1 MKNLHNWALISEDAA
16 MLAAANT
23 EDLPNIIHRLRKYRE
38 EGETMEATLPVFAA
52 IIALSVT
59 FPEILKVSFKSQA
72 VKGEWAAF
80 CKMQGWCDLSGRMQ
94 KAIQAVSI
102 ETGRLH
108 KVDLNSRMDPPA
120 RQTWLPWTGR
130 AENVL
135 HELTQAYVSHAYRED
150 EKPGMWLRQNEK
162 DVELTYWLEANL
174 SFGDAVYVSEG
185 KIHLR
190 PQIRQDKT
198 RGTFIHNNVTHNT
211 ASFLGNINVILRR
224 HTEDVRNAVEK
235 KAQLAE
241 GYGMGAEA
249 IKQFAKMPW
258 QMPTDSRDDILDA
271 LAASNL
277 NVRETK
283 TPQKLMNEN
292 MSNMLNEIGK
302 FNHKDNTMNLTQ
314 KASAFFGNLKS
325 VGLDLLRVQRGRATL
340 HSAKRVIFAAL
351 PIKWGFLA
359 RLTGKAKKVE
369 NHPLTDLGLA
379 LALHGAT
386 NFAISD
392 VAKRE
397 KYLKYTEEMLVAA
410 GYNVSM
416 KMLPIEDM
424 LDKVFA
430 GVNESEA
437 MTKLKELVKDT
448 GEQVSDQQ

>member
-16 MLAAANT
+16 LLAAAKT

-38 EGETMEATLPVFAA
+38 EGETIEACMPVFAA

-72 VKGEWAAF
+72 MKSEWALF
-80 CKMQGWCDLSGRMQ
+80 CKMQGWSDLSGRMQ
-94 KAIQAVSI
+94 KALKAVSM
-102 ETGRLH
+102 ETGS
-108 KVDLNSRMDPPA
+108 LNEVTLYSRMDPPA
-120 RQTWLPWTGR
+120 RQTWLPWVGN
-130 AENVL
+130 ADNVL
-135 HELTQAYVSHAYRED
+135 QALMHAYAKTPRRIACPE
-150 EKPGMWLRQNEK
+150 
-162 DVELTYWLEANL
+162 ELAM
-174 SFGDAVYVSEG
+174 
-185 KIHLR
+185 
-190 PQIRQDKT
+190 
-198 RGTFIHNNVTHNT
+198 
-211 ASFLGNINVILRR
+211 
-224 HTEDVRNAVEK
+224 
-235 KAQLAE
+235 
-241 GYGMGAEA
+241 GYGASEKTAKKLG
-249 IKQFAKMPW
+249 KQLNAK
-258 QMPTDSRDDILDA
+258 
-271 LAASNL
+271 
-277 NVRETK
+277 
-283 TPQKLMNEN
+283 
-292 MSNMLNEIGK
+292 
-302 FNHKDNTMNLTQ
+302 NHKEQTMNLTQ

-392 VAKRE
+392 PAKRE

-437 MTKLKELVKDT
+437 MSKLKELVKDS
-448 GEQVSDQQ
+448 GEPEIK